1 MSVLKVYKRDGSL
14 QEFNIEKITNAIFK
28 AAQACGGDDKLTAGN
43 LAKQVFDIIEI
54 KFKES
59 IPTVEEIQNIV
70 EKVLI
75 ENRHAQV
82 AKAFILYREKRNQMR
97 ETNALVGATIELFD
111 DYLCDKDWAIKENAN
126 MQRSVAG
133 LNNYVREAFTKKYW
147 LSAIYPAEIREAHIS
162 GAMHIHDLGF
172 LGAYCVGWD
181 LRGILTD
188 GFGGVPGKV
197 CSSPAKHLRSF
208 WVT

>member
-70 EKVLI
+70 EKV
-75 ENRHAQV
+75 
-82 AKAFILYREKRNQMR
+82 
-97 ETNALVGATIELFD
+97 
-111 DYLCDKDWAIKENAN
+111 
-126 MQRSVAG
+126 
-133 LNNYVREAFTKKYW
+133 AFTSAPPS
-147 LSAIYPAEIREAHIS
+147 LSAARAS
-162 GAMHIHDLGF
+162 ARDLSAAARASSRALRAATSAGAASYF
-172 LGAYCVGWD
+172 
-181 LRGILTD
+181 
-188 GFGGVPGKV
+188 
-197 CSSPAKHLRSF
+197 
-208 WVT
+208 